1 MKADLKK
8 LGSTEPDTAGS
19 DTSSA
24 TWTGL
29 LPPLSTVQWVICA
42 VAGMGFAFDLYESL
56 MTALIVGPVLTT
68 LGHLKSGTSEFNV
81 WIGLF
86 FFLPAVTGG
95 IFGLFGGYL
104 TDLLGR
110 RRVLVWSILLYGF
123 SACAASFANSLP
135 ILLVLRCT
143 TMIGVCVEAVA
154 AIAWLAELFPIAK
167 EREAVLGYTQACYA
181 LGGLMVSGAYY
192 VAVAYGEHLPA
203 IFGSHE
209 PWRYTMLSGL
219 IPAIPLMVVRP
230 FLPESPIWRAK
241 KREGA
246 LKRPSLAELFQ
257 PGMRKTTLLA
267 TLMMACTFAVPYGA
281 LQHTPR
287 IVPGIVE
294 EQHLPPQQVQKTV
307 GSVFLVQESGS
318 ITGRLFFALLV
329 TQIVG
334 RRRLFRVFLVPA
346 LVVFPWLFFLAATD
360 GLVLFKLGV
369 FCAQALFN
377 GLHSFWGNY
386 LPGLYPTHLRGTG
399 ESFAMNIGGRV
410 IAVSAALLTTQLANV
425 MAGAGA
431 ASRLAHSAGITAA
444 LVLAISFLASFWLV
458 EPQASQLP
466 E

>member
-1 MKADLKK
+1 MKDALMK
-8 LGSTEPDTAGS
+8 LESNEPGIVGSNNA
-19 DTSSA
+19 SA
-24 TWTGL
+24 AWTGP
-29 LPPLSTVQWVICA
+29 LPTLTAVQWVICS
-42 VAGMGFAFDLYESL
+42 VAGLGFAFDLYESL

-68 LGHLKSGTSEFNV
+68 LGHLKAGTSEFNLWV
-81 WIGLF
+81 GLF

-143 TMIGVCVEAVA
+143 TMIGVCVEAIA

-167 EREAVLGYTQACYA
+167 QREAVLGYTQACYA

-192 VAVAYGEHLPA
+192 LAVTYGERLPA
-203 IFGSHE
+203 IFGSHQ
-209 PWRYTMLSGL
+209 PWRYTLLSGL
-219 IPAIPLMVVRP
+219 IPAIPLMAVRP
-230 FLPESPIWRAK
+230 FLPESPIWRLRK
-241 KREGA
+241 SEGT

-257 PGMRKTTLLA
+257 PRMRQTTLLA

-287 IVPGIVE
+287 IVPGLVE
-294 EQHLPPQQVQKTV
+294 KNHLPPQQVQKAVST
-307 GSVFLVQESGS
+307 VFLVQESGS
-318 ITGRLFFALLV
+318 ITGRLVFALLV

-334 RRRLFRVFLVPA
+334 RRRLFLIFLGPA
-346 LVVFPWLFFLAATD
+346 LVVFPWLFFLVATD
-360 GLVLFKLGV
+360 GLLLFKLGV

-386 LPGLYPTHLRGTG
+386 LPRLYPTHLRGTG

-410 IAVSAALLTTQLANV
+410 MGVSAALLTTQLSNV
-425 MAGAGA
+425 MPGTGA

-444 LVLAISFLASFWLV
+444 LVLVIAFLASFWLP
-458 EPQASQLP
+458 EPRSSQLP

>member
-1 MKADLKK
+1 
-8 LGSTEPDTAGS
+8 
-19 DTSSA
+19 
-24 TWTGL
+24 
-29 LPPLSTVQWVICA
+29 
-42 VAGMGFAFDLYESL
+42 
-56 MTALIVGPVLTT
+56 
-68 LGHLKSGTSEFNV
+68 
-81 WIGLF
+81 
-86 FFLPAVTGG
+86 
-95 IFGLFGGYL
+95 
-104 TDLLGR
+104 
-110 RRVLVWSILLYGF
+110 
-123 SACAASFANSLP
+123 
-135 ILLVLRCT
+135 
-143 TMIGVCVEAVA
+143 
-154 AIAWLAELFPIAK
+154 
-167 EREAVLGYTQACYA
+167 
-181 LGGLMVSGAYY
+181 
-192 VAVAYGEHLPA
+192 
-203 IFGSHE
+203 
-209 PWRYTMLSGL
+209 
-219 IPAIPLMVVRP
+219 
-230 FLPESPIWRAK
+230 
-241 KREGA
+241 
-246 LKRPSLAELFQ
+246 
-257 PGMRKTTLLA
+257 MRKTTLLA

-294 EQHLPPQQVQKTV
+294 EQHLPPQQVQKTL